1 MSKYVTVKVY
11 YQKWER
17 FNGDG
22 YCPSTENDDG
32 NDGSNYETFHLND
45 DGEWTQ
51 EYIYDEP
58 ENLKELQDILGPNYI
73 SREVQMKRASIFSL
87 DGDSGIKLLKILNA
101 ETRQQQLDNGVKEKD
116 IQTGCSIANIMGAC
130 IYMHRS
136 SDVPH

>member
-1 MSKYVTVKVY
+1 MSKYVTVKMY

-17 FNGDG
+17 YNGDG
-22 YCPSTENDDG
+22 YCPSTEDEEG

-58 ENLKELQDILGPNYI
+58 ENLKELQNILGKNYI
-73 SREVQMKRASIFSL
+73 SREIQMKRASIYSL
-87 DGDSGIKLLKILNA
+87 DGDSGVKLLKILNA
-101 ETRQQQLDNGVKEKD
+101 ETRQQQLDDGVEEKD
-116 IQTGCSIANIMGAC
+116 IQSGSTISNIMGAC
-130 IYMHRS
+130 IYKHRS

>member
-1 MSKYVTVKVY
+1 MSNYVTENVY
-11 YQKWER
+11 YQMWER

-32 NDGSNYETFHLND
+32 NDGSNYETFHLNE

-58 ENLKELQDILGPNYI
+58 ENLKELKETLGENYV
-73 SREVQMKRASIFSL
+73 SREYHMKQASIHSL
-87 DGDSGIKLLKILNA
+87 DGDNGIKLLKILNDEA
-101 ETRQQQLDNGVKEKD
+101 RQQQLDDGVEEKD
-116 IQTGCSIANIMGAC
+116 IQTGCAIFNIMGAC
-130 IYMHRS
+130 IYKHRS

>member
-1 MSKYVTVKVY
+1 MSKYVTVNVY

-17 FNGDG
+17 YNGDG
-22 YCPSTENDDG
+22 YCPSTEDEEG

-58 ENLKELQDILGPNYI
+58 ENLKELQNILGKNYI
-73 SREVQMKRASIFSL
+73 SREIQMKRASIYSL
-87 DGDSGIKLLKILNA
+87 DGDSGVKLLKILNA
-101 ETRQQQLDNGVKEKD
+101 ETRQQQLDDGVEEKD
-116 IQTGCSIANIMGAC
+116 IQSGSTISNIMGAC
-130 IYMHRS
+130 IYKRRS

>member
-1 MSKYVTVKVY
+1 MSKYVTENVY

-51 EYIYDEP
+51 EYMYDEP
-58 ENLKELQDILGPNYI
+58 ENLKELQDILGQNYI
-73 SREVQMKRASIFSL
+73 SREFQMKQASIFSL
-87 DGDSGIKLLKILNA
+87 DGDSGIKLLKILNT
-101 ETRQQQLDNGVKEKD
+101 ETRQQQLDDGVEEKD
-116 IQTGCSIANIMGAC
+116 IQIGFAISNIMGAC
-130 IYMHRS
+130 IYKSKS

>member
-1 MSKYVTVKVY
+1 MSKYVTVNVY

-17 FNGDG
+17 YNGDG
-22 YCPSTENDDG
+22 YCPSTEDEEG

-58 ENLKELQDILGPNYI
+58 ENLKELQNILGKNYI
-73 SREVQMKRASIFSL
+73 SREIQMKRASIYSL
-87 DGDSGIKLLKILNA
+87 DGNSGIKLLKVLNA
-101 ETRQQQLDNGVKEKD
+101 ETRQQQLDDGVEEKD
-116 IQTGCSIANIMGAC
+116 IQSGSTISNIMGAC
-130 IYMHRS
+130 IYKRRS

>member
-1 MSKYVTVKVY
+1 MSKYVTVNMY

-22 YCPSTENDDG
+22 YCPSTTNDVG

-58 ENLKELQDILGPNYI
+58 ENLKELRDILGQNYI
-73 SREVQMKRASIFSL
+73 SREFQMKRASIYSL
-87 DGDSGIKLLKILNA
+87 DGNSGIKLLKILNA
-101 ETRQQQLDNGVKEKD
+101 ETRQQQLDDGVEEKD
-116 IQTGCSIANIMGAC
+116 IQSGSTISNIMGAC
-130 IYMHRS
+130 IYKHRS

>member
-1 MSKYVTVKVY
+1 MSKYVTVNVY

-17 FNGDG
+17 YNGDG
-22 YCPSTENDDG
+22 YCPSTEDEEG

-58 ENLKELQDILGPNYI
+58 ENLKELQDILGKNYI
-73 SREVQMKRASIFSL
+73 SREIQMKRASIYSL
-87 DGDSGIKLLKILNA
+87 DGDSGVKLLKILNA
-101 ETRQQQLDNGVKEKD
+101 ETRQQQLDDGVEEKD
-116 IQTGCSIANIMGAC
+116 IQSGSTISNIMGAC
-130 IYMHRS
+130 IYKHRS

>member
-1 MSKYVTVKVY
+1 MSKYVTVNVY

-22 YCPSTENDDG
+22 YCASTENDDG

-58 ENLKELQDILGPNYI
+58 ENLKELQDILGKNYI
-73 SREVQMKRASIFSL
+73 SREFQMKRASIFSL
-87 DGDSGIKLLKILNA
+87 DGDNGIKLLKILNA
-101 ETRQQQLDNGVKEKD
+101 ETRQQQLDDCVEEID
-116 IQTGCSIANIMGAC
+116 IQSGCAIFNIMGAC
-130 IYMHRS
+130 IYKHIS

>member
-1 MSKYVTVKVY
+1 MSKYVTVKMY

-22 YCPSTENDDG
+22 YCPSTEDEEG
-32 NDGSNYETFHLND
+32 NDGSNYETFHLNN

-58 ENLKELQDILGPNYI
+58 ENLKELQDILGQNYI
-73 SREVQMKRASIFSL
+73 SREVQMKRASIYSL
-87 DGDSGIKLLKILNA
+87 DGDSGVKLLKILNA
-101 ETRQQQLDNGVKEKD
+101 ETRQQQLDNGVEEKD
-116 IQTGCSIANIMGAC
+116 IQTGFAISNIMGAC
-130 IYMHRS
+130 IYKHRS

>member
-1 MSKYVTVKVY
+1 MY

-17 FNGDG
+17 YNGDG
-22 YCPSTENDDG
+22 YCPSTEDEEG

-58 ENLKELQDILGPNYI
+58 ENLKELQNILGKNYI
-73 SREVQMKRASIFSL
+73 SREIQMKRASIYSL
-87 DGDSGIKLLKILNA
+87 DGDSGVKLLKILNA
-101 ETRQQQLDNGVKEKD
+101 ETRQQQLDDGVEEKD
-116 IQTGCSIANIMGAC
+116 IQSGSTISNIMGAC
-130 IYMHRS
+130 IYKHIS

>member
-1 MSKYVTVKVY
+1 MSKYVTVNVY

-22 YCPSTENDDG
+22 YCPSTEDEEG
-32 NDGSNYETFHLND
+32 NDTSNYETFHLNE

-58 ENLKELQDILGPNYI
+58 ENLKELKDILGQNYI
-73 SREVQMKRASIFSL
+73 SREVQMKRANIFSL
-87 DGDSGIKLLKILNA
+87 DGDSGLKLLKVLNA
-101 ETRQQQLDNGVKEKD
+101 ETRQQQLDDGVEEKD
-116 IQTGCSIANIMGAC
+116 IQSGSKIYNIMGAC
-130 IYMHRS
+130 IYKHIS

>member
-1 MSKYVTVKVY
+1 MSKYVTVNVY

-17 FNGDG
+17 YNGDG
-22 YCPSTENDDG
+22 YCPSTEDEEG

-58 ENLKELQDILGPNYI
+58 ENLKELQNILGKNYI
-73 SREVQMKRASIFSL
+73 SREIQMKRASIYSL
-87 DGDSGIKLLKILNA
+87 DGNSGIKLLKVLNA
-101 ETRQQQLDNGVKEKD
+101 ETRQQQLDDGVEEKD
-116 IQTGCSIANIMGAC
+116 IQSGSTISNIMGAC
-130 IYMHRS
+130 IYKHRS

>member
-1 MSKYVTVKVY
+1 MSKYVTVNMH

-17 FNGDG
+17 YNGDG
-22 YCPSTENDDG
+22 YCPSTEDEEG

-58 ENLKELQDILGPNYI
+58 ENLKELQNILGKNYI
-73 SREVQMKRASIFSL
+73 SREIQMKRASIYSL
-87 DGDSGIKLLKILNA
+87 DGDSGVKLLKILNA
-101 ETRQQQLDNGVKEKD
+101 ETRQQQLDDGVEEKD
-116 IQTGCSIANIMGAC
+116 IQSGSTISNIMGAC
-130 IYMHRS
+130 IYKHRS